1 MNSKYHLLTSSHF
14 RIYNAWK
21 ARLRFS
27 LTKIS
32 NMNKLNQKA
41 SKAFSLIELSIVI
54 LIIGI
59 IVAGITQSSRLVRQ
73 SKLKSSQNLT
83 SSSPVASMKGVA
95 LWLETAQDESFPSST
110 DDESNLIQ
118 WNDSNPQTSSKLFAI
133 PAAGITTSGST
144 AIKYDTDGINGLPSV
159 KFDGTNTT
167 AGILSISTSST
178 TATPSPVTTTAD
190 PSNANA
196 FTAFMVYKLD
206 SSAVSGATDYA
217 VLYNGVLDTNGWGY
231 YRDNGASNKR
241 TFRIAPNKSVASTA
255 VLGNQEIATV
265 TYSGSTTKIANLY
278 INGGSNFVTIAD
290 NTVVGNNAQSTAVT
304 LLTPATNMFIG
315 GATSAT
321 KAWKG
326 LISEVIIFEGVLK
339 NQDLKDVAGY
349 LSKKYGISL
358 Q

>member
-1 MNSKYHLLTSSHF
+1 MK
-14 RIYNAWK
+14 
-21 ARLRFS
+21 
-27 LTKIS
+27 
-32 NMNKLNQKA
+32 KLNSKA

-83 SSSPVASMKGVA
+83 SNSPVGSIKSVA
-95 LWLETAQDESFPSST
+95 LWLETTQDESFPSAI
-110 DDESNLIQ
+110 DDEGNLLQ

-159 KFDGTNTT
+159 KFDGTSTT

-178 TATPSPVTTTAD
+178 TATPSPVTTIAD
-190 PSNANA
+190 PSNPNA

-206 SSAVSGATDYA
+206 NSALAGVVDYT
-217 VLYNGVLDTNGWGY
+217 VLYNGVFGTDGWGY
-231 YRDNGASNKR
+231 YRDNAATNKR
-241 TFRIAPNKSVASTA
+241 TFRISPTKLVASTA
-255 VLGNQEIATV
+255 LLASQEIATV

-278 INGGSNFVTIAD
+278 INGGSNFTTIAD
-290 NTVVGNNAQSTAVT
+290 NAVVGNNAQSTAVT
-304 LLTPATNMFIG
+304 LVTPATNMFIG
-315 GATSAT
+315 GATSGT

-339 NQDLKDVAGY
+339 NQDLKDVANY